1 MVLKKSQVPRKV
13 KNSFLELVEK
23 GYLPHN
29 QLPNAKKQRASIS

>member
-23 GYLPHN
+23 GYLADLREHHRGKE
-29 QLPNAKKQRASIS
+29 QGK